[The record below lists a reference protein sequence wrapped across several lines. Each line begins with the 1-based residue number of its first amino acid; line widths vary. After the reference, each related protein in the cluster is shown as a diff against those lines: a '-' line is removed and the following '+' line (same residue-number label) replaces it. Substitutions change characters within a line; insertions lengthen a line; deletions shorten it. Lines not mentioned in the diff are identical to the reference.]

1 LDSVICAI
9 TQATH
14 PHLLPIGYGVSVVN
28 EGTALALAVND
39 EKEDDEEGRRKEK
52 RKTVGLV

>member
-1 LDSVICAI
+1 MDSVICAI

-14 PHLLPIGYGVSVVN
+14 PRLLPIGYGVSVVN